1 MIAPPCANRNCGSN
15 RNAASALSHGR
26 WRSVR
31 GILPGFGPRNFFPIH
46 AYFAGVKA
54 NAVLKNTTHLLMCAV
69 RHRNSDKS
77 SNTGAALAFYSAF
90 SLAPLLIIILT
101 LAGWIVGANEAYGQ
115 IGAQLQSLFGRGT
128 ADILLGA
135 MKSSQVGQG
144 MLATAMSVGTL
155 LVGATTV
162 LAALEQA
169 LEQIWNANELVPSG
183 VKGWLRTRFLSLGF
197 ILALGFLL
205 LVSLTITTALSGIR
219 DRIAHD
225 HATLVGMVGSL
236 DFILSLAMVALLF
249 AFMYRYMPARR
260 LPWSVVLGGGLLT
273 AALFD
278 LGRWAIGIYLAHST
292 QPSAF
297 GAASSFAALLLWLY
311 YTAQIFLFGAE
322 FTACLGGIRDS
333 PPQPGASRPAT
344 PAAS

>member
-1 MIAPPCANRNCGSN
+1 MLQKTTGLLTCAIRHWS
-15 RNAASALSHGR
+15 SH
-26 WRSVR
+26 
-31 GILPGFGPRNFFPIH
+31 
-46 AYFAGVKA
+46 
-54 NAVLKNTTHLLMCAV
+54 
-69 RHRNSDKS
+69 KS

-101 LAGWIVGANEAYGQ
+101 IAGWIVGANEAYGQ
-115 IGAQLQSLFGRGT
+115 IGAQLQSLFGPAT
-128 ADILLGA
+128 ASILLGA
-135 MKSSQVGQG
+135 MKSSQRGQG
-144 MLATAMSVGTL
+144 VLATAMSIGTL
-155 LVGATTV
+155 LIGATTV

-169 LEQIWNANELVPSG
+169 LEQIWNASELVPSG

-219 DRIAHD
+219 NRIAHD
-225 HATLVGMVGSL
+225 HAALVGMLGGIDFLMSL
-236 DFILSLAMVALLF
+236 SMVALLF

-260 LPWSVVLGGGLLT
+260 LPWIIVLAGGLLT

-278 LGRWAIGIYLAHST
+278 LGRWGIGIYLAHST

-322 FTACLGGIRDS
+322 FTACLGGIRE
-333 PPQPGASRPAT
+333 PM
-344 PAAS
+344 

>member
-1 MIAPPCANRNCGSN
+1 
-15 RNAASALSHGR
+15 
-26 WRSVR
+26 
-31 GILPGFGPRNFFPIH
+31 
-46 AYFAGVKA
+46 
-54 NAVLKNTTHLLMCAV
+54 VLTRTTELLACAV
-69 RHRNSDKS
+69 RHWSSDKS

-101 LAGWIVGANEAYGQ
+101 FAGWIVGANEAYGQ
-115 IGAQLQSLFGRGT
+115 IGAQLKSLFGPAT
-128 ADILLGA
+128 AGILLGA
-135 MKSSQVGQG
+135 MKSSQFGQG
-144 MLATAMSVGTL
+144 LIATAMSVGTL

-162 LAALEQA
+162 LAALEQS
-169 LEQIWNANELVPSG
+169 LETIWNSDELVPSG

-205 LVSLTITTALSGIR
+205 LVSLTVTTALSGIR
-219 DRIAHD
+219 DHTAHD
-225 HATLVGMVGSL
+225 HAALVGMVGGV

-249 AFMYRYMPARR
+249 AFIYRYMPARR
-260 LPWSVVLGGGLLT
+260 LPWDVVLGGGLLT

-322 FTACLGGIRDS
+322 FTACLGGIREKAEEKPNS
-333 PPQPGASRPAT
+333 GARTAPEAR
-344 PAAS
+344 

>member
-1 MIAPPCANRNCGSN
+1 MKTNPK
-15 RNAASALSHGR
+15 LQKT
-26 WRSVR
+26 
-31 GILPGFGPRNFFPIH
+31 F
-46 AYFAGVKA
+46 
-54 NAVLKNTTHLLMCAV
+54 VLLTCAV
-69 RHRNSDKS
+69 RHWSSDKS

-115 IGAQLQSLFGRGT
+115 IGAQLQSLFGAGT

-135 MKSSQVGQG
+135 MKASQVKQG
-144 MLATAMSVGTL
+144 MIATAVSVGTL

-219 DRIAHD
+219 NHIAHD
-225 HATLVGMVGSL
+225 HATLVGMIGGV
-236 DFILSLAMVALLF
+236 DFVLSLAMVALLF

-260 LPWSVVLGGGLLT
+260 LPWNVVLGGGVLT
-273 AALFD
+273 AGLFD
-278 LGRWAIGIYLAHST
+278 LGRWGIGIYLSHST

-322 FTACLGGIRDS
+322 FTACLGGIRGTPDS
-333 PPQPGASRPAT
+333 RSAPVASGSPA
-344 PAAS
+344 PSAAS